1 MVYLH
6 YFTCHLHNML
16 AKGAAQFDNREL
28 GPVCNLAGTYSLG
41 HFLISRRK
49 DIILLIFTYFSIF
62 VKQS

>member
-1 MVYLH
+1 
-6 YFTCHLHNML
+6 ML

-49 DIILLIFTYFSIF
+49 DITRLIFTYFSIF